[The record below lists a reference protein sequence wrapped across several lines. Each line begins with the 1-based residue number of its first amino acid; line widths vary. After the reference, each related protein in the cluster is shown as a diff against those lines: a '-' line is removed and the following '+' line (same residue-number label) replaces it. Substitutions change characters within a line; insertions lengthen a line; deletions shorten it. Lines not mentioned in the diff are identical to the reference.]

1 MTCKV
6 IKLFNNTPTAD
17 DKYFLLSRE
26 NLMQPIQSYL
36 SQKQKKFYHF
46 FCGFLKSTSNFEH
59 FEQKMTLHSLFIF
72 EITGSERRG

>member
-1 MTCKV
+1 
-6 IKLFNNTPTAD
+6 
-17 DKYFLLSRE
+17 
-26 NLMQPIQSYL
+26 MQPIQSYL